1 MSAFWSAWVT
11 VITLAVIIGCTW
23 LLLATRKSEKF
34 KETTENTLGHEFDGI
49 EEYDNPLPQW
59 WFYMFVATVIFGLG
73 YLLLY
78 PGLGNFKGLLGWTSH
93 GQWEE
98 EMQHAEEVYAP
109 VFAKYAAL
117 SIEELQKPENEGGL
131 KMGQRMFANNCSVC
145 HGAAGTGAVGF
156 PNLTDNDWL
165 YGGEPATI
173 KHTIT
178 QGRNGGMPAWADALG
193 EDGVRDMASYVM
205 TLSGKTAMPGT
216 DIAQAERQYQALCA
230 MCHGQEGLGSIGT
243 SDALLTKANALDAEG
258 KAEEANRKRNE
269 AKSIRSFG
277 APNLTDDTWLYGG
290 NFNQIAHTIRI
301 GRFGVMPAHKDL
313 LSDDKIHLITAYVY
327 SLSNK

>member
-11 VITLAVIIGCTW
+11 VITLAVIFGCSW
-23 LLLATRKSEKF
+23 LLLATRKGEKF
-34 KETTENTLGHEFDGI
+34 KETTENTVGHQFDGI

-59 WFYMFVATVIFGLG
+59 WFYLFVTTVVFGLG
-73 YLLLY
+73 YLMLY

-98 EMQHAEEVYAP
+98 EIQHAEEVYAP
-109 VFAKYAAL
+109 VFAKYATL

-145 HGAAGTGAVGF
+145 HGSAGTGAVGF
-156 PNLTDNDWL
+156 PNLTDDDWL
-165 YGGEPATI
+165 YGGEPETI

-178 QGRNGGMPAWADALG
+178 AGRNGGMPAWADVLG
-193 EDGVRDMASYVM
+193 EDGVRDVASYVL
-205 TLSGKTAMPGT
+205 TLSGNDPVPGT
-216 DIAQAERQYQALCA
+216 DVTNGQKQFQALCTA
-230 MCHGQEGLGSIGT
+230 CHGPDGKGMH
-243 SDALLTKANALDAEG
+243 AL
-258 KAEEANRKRNE
+258 
-269 AKSIRSFG
+269 G
-277 APNLTDDTWLYGG
+277 APNLTDNTWLYGG
-290 NFNQIAHTIRI
+290 DFNQVAHTIRV

-313 LSDDKIHLITAYVY
+313 LSEDKIHLIAAYVY

>member
-11 VITLAVIIGCTW
+11 VITLAVIFGCTW

-34 KETTENTLGHEFDGI
+34 KETTEETVGHAFDGI

-73 YLLLY
+73 YLMLY

-93 GQWEE
+93 NQWER
-98 EMQHAEEVYAP
+98 EMQHAEEVYRP

-117 SIEELQKPENEGGL
+117 SIEDLQKPENAEGL

-145 HGAAGTGAVGF
+145 HGSAGTGAIGF
-156 PNLTDNDWL
+156 PNLTDDDWL
-165 YGGEPATI
+165 YGGDPATI

-178 QGRNGGMPAWADALG
+178 AGRNGGMPAWSAVLG
-193 EDGVRDMASYVM
+193 EDGVRDVASYVM
-205 TLSGKTAMPGT
+205 TLSGKEAAAGT
-216 DIAQAERQYQALCA
+216 DVTNGQKQYQALCA
-230 MCHGQEGLGSIGT
+230 ACHMPDGT
-243 SDALLTKANALDAEG
+243 GMHAL
-258 KAEEANRKRNE
+258 
-269 AKSIRSFG
+269 G
-277 APNLTDDTWLYGG
+277 APNLTDDIWLYGG
-290 NFNQIAHTIRI
+290 EFKQIAHTIRS
-301 GRFGVMPAHKDL
+301 GRAGVMPAQKDL